1 MANGDC
7 EVLVRGI
14 KDAHSLFR
22 FLLFVDASTR
32 HSDRSH
38 SFFTPFV
45 GIFFRF
51 LPTECASQSQ
61 MAALELQTPA

>member
-22 FLLFVDASTR
+22 FLLFVDEHATQR
-32 HSDRSH
+32 
-38 SFFTPFV
+38 
-45 GIFFRF
+45 
-51 LPTECASQSQ
+51 SQSQ
-61 MAALELQTPA
+61 LFYAICRYFFQVFAD